1 MKTLK
6 ELVVKMFTDKY
17 LPWYWISILIVL
29 VGAAVSSYLVVALGF
44 AIQGCVVG
52 SGFAERTNFEKEVK
66 ELKEKK

>member
-17 LPWYWISILIVL
+17 LPWYWISILIVFL
-29 VGAAVSSYLVVALGF
+29 GAAIGSYFVVALGF